1 MSVTMVG
8 RQRKESLSMKP
19 YQFFQIY
26 ARFVK
31 VGTKHSYNNFRFL
44 LSEPLKKYQKGK
56 GN

>member
-1 MSVTMVG
+1 MVG

-26 ARFVK
+26 KRFVK
-31 VGTKHSYNNFRFL
+31 VGTKHLYSNNRFL
-44 LSEPLKKYQKGK
+44 LSETLKKYQKGK